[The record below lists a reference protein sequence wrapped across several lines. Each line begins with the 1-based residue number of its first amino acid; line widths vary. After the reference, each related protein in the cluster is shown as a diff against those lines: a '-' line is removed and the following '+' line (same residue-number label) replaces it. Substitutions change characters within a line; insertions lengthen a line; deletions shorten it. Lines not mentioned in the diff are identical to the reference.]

1 MANKTISDLRELST
15 VSDNNVLVVE
25 TNAETFKVTKEN
37 LLKEVNEELNTK
49 SNINHTHDEYVTESE
64 LNAKGY
70 ATETF
75 VTNKIEEASLSGGD
89 VDLSDY
95 ATIEFVNQE
104 IKEIE
109 LTPGPKGDKG
119 DKGDPGTTG
128 PKGPKGDKGDPGT
141 TTWEGITN
149 KPTNLATET
158 FVTQKIAEASLS
170 GGNVDLSGYATIDYV
185 GSEISKIELT
195 PGPQGPKGD
204 KGDPGTTGPKGDKG
218 DPGTTGPK
226 GDKGDTGE
234 QGPQGER
241 GLQGEQGPQGEPGVT
256 SWNDLEDK
264 PTDLATKT
272 YVNQKIAGAQLGSGN
287 STASIFSGLKATFY
301 GDSLTE
307 SNYHYTK
314 GYHSWISDILGFV
327 SYENYGV
334 SGYTIKNVADK
345 IASTNATGDIIF
357 VMAGVNDQNFHKPLG
372 AFSDDSS
379 ANTTYGALRLLCST
393 LKEKYPTK
401 LIVYITP
408 HYQIKYP
415 SNLGIT
421 SYEVS
426 KAIKEVCY
434 QYGIPVYD
442 NFQLSG
448 IYPQNTTNK
457 DLYTTDGCHWNNLG
471 HEKVGKNIAKYM
483 INTFGYVY
491 TTGASN
497 ISITLSAST
506 LTVNEGSSSSFT
518 VRLAQQPSENKT
530 VQLSVNNSDVRLDKA
545 QLTFTTSN
553 WNVAQTVNVTVAEDN
568 DYDNESCIISLSGSG
583 LNSAVVNVTVI
594 DNDERPNIPCTGITL
609 SSNSLSFTDLSE
621 QTLTATLTPSD
632 TTDTLIWSVEPAG
645 IASVVNGVVTP
656 IANGDCVITATCGT
670 QTATCSV
677 NVTITD
683 NDEQPSTPTSY
694 IGKTATITNKKFKD
708 YYHLT
713 ALINKPDFDTTK
725 KPFSLEMKISNISNI
740 KECPLSYTGI
750 FSDSSGELT
759 NGLYSSQV
767 TQALLTDVIEGNT
780 ATTTTTGTINSNPA
794 ESYLKIPLGLGLSD
808 VPASF
813 KIDSLVLTIDNQ
825 EQQILKLGGFFTEET
840 IEFTD

>member
-15 VSDNNVLVVE
+15 VSNSNVLVVE

-49 SNINHTHDEYVTESE
+49 SNMKHTHDEYVTESE

-70 ATETF
+70 ATESF

-89 VDLSDY
+89 VDLSAY

-119 DKGDPGTTG
+119 DTG
-128 PKGPKGDKGDPGT
+128 PQGLQGPKGDKGDTGLQGPKGEKGATGPKGDPGT

-204 KGDPGTTGPKGDKG
+204 KGDPGTTGPKG
-218 DPGTTGPK
+218 
-226 GDKGDTGE
+226 
-234 QGPQGER
+234 
-241 GLQGEQGPQGEPGVT
+241 EPGVT

-272 YVNQKIAGAQLGSGN
+272 YVNQKIADAQLGSGN

-307 SNYHYTK
+307 SNFQYTK

-357 VMAGVNDQNFHKPLG
+357 VMAGVNDQNYHKPLG

-471 HEKVGKNIAKYM
+471 HEVVGKNIAKYM
-483 INTFGYVY
+483 LNTFGYVY
-491 TTGASN
+491 TTTGASN

-518 VRLAQQPSENKT
+518 VRLAQQPSANKT
-530 VQLSVNNSDVRLDKA
+530 VSLSVNNSDVRLDKA

-553 WNVAQTVNVTVAEDN
+553 WNVAQTVNVTVAEDDS
-568 DYDNESCIISLSGSG
+568 DYNNESCIISLSGSG
-583 LNSAVVNVTVI
+583 LNSAVVNVTII

-609 SSNSLSFTDLSE
+609 SSNSLSFTDLSK

-632 TTDTLIWSVEPAG
+632 TTDTLTWSVEPAG

-694 IGKTATITNKKFKD
+694 IGKTATITGKKFKD

-740 KECPLSYTGI
+740 KECPMNYTGI
-750 FSDSSGELT
+750 FSDKSGEVT
-759 NGLYSSQV
+759 NSQYVSQV
-767 TQALLTDVIEGNT
+767 TQGLTTDVIEGNT
-780 ATTTTTGTINSNPA
+780 ATITTTGTINSNLA
-794 ESYLKIPLGLGLSD
+794 ESYLKIPLGIGPSN

>member
-1 MANKTISDLRELST
+1 MTNKTISDLRELST

-49 SNINHTHDEYVTESE
+49 SNMNHTHDEYVTESE
-64 LNAKGY
+64 LNAKGL

-75 VTNKIEEASLSGGD
+75 VES
-89 VDLSDY
+89 
-95 ATIEFVNQE
+95 E
-104 IKEIE
+104 ISKIE
-109 LTPGPKGDKG
+109 LTPGPQ
-119 DKGDPGTTG
+119 G

-234 QGPQGER
+234 QGPQGE
-241 GLQGEQGPQGEPGVT
+241 PGVT

-272 YVNQKIAGAQLGSGN
+272 YVNQKIADAQLGSGN

-471 HEKVGKNIAKYM
+471 HEVVGKNIAKYM

-518 VRLAQQPSENKT
+518 VRLAQQPSANKT
-530 VQLSVNNSDVRLDKA
+530 VSLSVNNSDVRLDKA

-553 WNVAQTVNVTVAEDN
+553 WNVAQTVNVTVAEDDS
-568 DYDNESCIISLSGSG
+568 DYNNESCIISLSGSG
-583 LNSAVVNVTVI
+583 LNSAVVNVT
-594 DNDERPNIPCTGITL
+594 
-609 SSNSLSFTDLSE
+609 
-621 QTLTATLTPSD
+621 
-632 TTDTLIWSVEPAG
+632 
-645 IASVVNGVVTP
+645 
-656 IANGDCVITATCGT
+656 
-670 QTATCSV
+670 
-677 NVTITD
+677 ITD
-683 NDEQPSTPTSY
+683 NDEQPTTPTPTPTPTGY
-694 IGKTATITNKKFKD
+694 IGKTATITSKKYKD

-725 KPFSLEMKISNISNI
+725 KPFSLEMKVSIISNII
-740 KECPLSYTGI
+740 ECPMNYTGI
-750 FSDSSGELT
+750 FSDSSGEVT
-759 NGLYSSQV
+759 NSQYRSQV
-767 TQALLTDVIEGNT
+767 TQGLTTDVIEDNT
-780 ATTTTTGTINSNPA
+780 VTITTTGTIPSNLA
-794 ESYLKIPLGLGLSD
+794 ESYLKIPLGIGVSD

-825 EQQILKLGGFFTEET
+825 EQQILKLGGFFSEET